1 MLDVLHVL
9 TVLLVAVAF
18 ALALAHVA
26 ELPGKKRLPRDT
38 YLRVQRI
45 YYPGFTVGGG
55 IGEFGGLLAAIVL
68 AIVTPR
74 GTTAF
79 WLTLVAVLG
88 LVGMQV
94 VFWTVTQPV
103 NRFWLHGENLGNFSS
118 GFFGVHRVDQGTH
131 GAKHGRLDQIARPL
145 GVLARSPRR
154 ICDHKSYRASHGLQN
169 AMTYGVLRTSFLS
182 WSLPAAGESRRA
194 TAFTRAARSL
204 TKLGSKQTSRPER
217 RVSQGNVLT

>member
-74 GTTAF
+74 GTAAF

-131 GAKHGRLDQIARPL
+131 GQPSTVDWTKLRDRWE
-145 GVLARSPRR
+145 
-154 ICDHKSYRASHGLQN
+154 YSH
-169 AMTYGVLRTSFLS
+169 VV
-182 WSLPAAGESRRA
+182 
-194 TAFTRAARSL
+194 RAAFATISL
-204 TKLGSKQTSRPER
+204 IALVMACKTL
-217 RVSQGNVLT
+217 